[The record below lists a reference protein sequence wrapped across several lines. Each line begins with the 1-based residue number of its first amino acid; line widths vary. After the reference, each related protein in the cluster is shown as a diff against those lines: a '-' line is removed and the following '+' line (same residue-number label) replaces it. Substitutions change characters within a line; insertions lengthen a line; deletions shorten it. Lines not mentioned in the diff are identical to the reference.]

1 MTPRP
6 LLIGGKR
13 GPLASLPVSA
23 VSSSSIQPLASS
35 FQNLI
40 ETQRLECLTTAR
52 KQMLELDSNRDK
64 TPVFLPGSDGHLA
77 LFLRVTNHESPV
89 TSHRSPA
96 ATLSAP
102 MAQRFCEV
110 ALPVPLRST
119 FTYAVPAS
127 FNGEELIGRRV
138 VVPFRNRAMVGVGLA
153 LSDRAPE
160 IAAGKKSIKEI
171 VELMDPLPALP
182 PKLIELGQWISRY
195 YVAPIGETMRA
206 MLPPEIEVRHDR
218 EYSLSDA
225 GRAYLAQLAS
235 GDETTEEESTERAL
249 LQRVND
255 EGGAASSAQIR
266 RWPGGEASAERLV
279 RRGYI
284 SAREVLRKRRTR
296 TQKILAWNPAQ
307 TDAPVRKGPLTNDA
321 EERIKEVLTAI
332 RGPLPLAILAAKAGV
347 SRSVILRLEKKGR
360 LLAWEEPLTIEE
372 DSWDTDF
379 TPPTNV
385 LNAEQKS
392 ALEEIWRWI
401 VAGKFAA
408 ALLHGVTG
416 SGKTEVYLGA
426 IEAALSRGKKA
437 IVLVPEIALTLW
449 VGRLVRARF
458 GANVAILHSGLPDI
472 ERARE
477 WWRVRHGEAKV
488 VVGTRSAV
496 FAPLENLGL
505 IIVDEEQESSYKQEE
520 TPRYNGR
527 DTAVY
532 RAQLEGAVAILGSA
546 TPSLETYHNARA
558 GKYHLLELTS
568 RVENRTLAEVRIVD
582 LREEFRREHRAAPV
596 SETLR
601 AAIAL
606 RLEEGTQAMI
616 LINRRG
622 YSWSLLCRSC
632 GAMIQCQNCSIALTY
647 HKSRQRLECHYCGYS
662 IRPPKACPKC
672 KAEYLY
678 FVGDGAERV
687 EEYLREQFPKA
698 RIARLDRDTVRTKR
712 EYQQVL
718 GAFAGGEI
726 DILVG
731 TQMVAK
737 GHDFQRVTL
746 VGVVA
751 ADLALGR
758 PDFRAAEKT
767 FQLLTQVAGRAG
779 RGELSG
785 EVLVETYYPEHY
797 AIQYAVKQDYVSFY
811 EKEAHFRRMLHYP
824 PFAALASI
832 LIRDRKIENAI
843 RWSRALGGFFE
854 PFENRGVKILGPAA
868 APLARLRREYRFQF
882 VLKSPQRSAL
892 SRALSGCLDFCASK
906 EIPETAVIVDVDPAS
921 LS

>member
-1 MTPRP
+1 MSSEENLGLHEGGAKFPATPSLRSRIFPPRP
-6 LLIGGKR
+6 RRTGSRPWPQPPALFLDLRALIANLELEFNLSSIRINNLKFSNR
-13 GPLASLPVSA
+13 KFLAISYPEFQPSFARLPASTIFF
-23 VSSSSIQPLASS
+23 SSIQPLVSS
-35 FQNLI
+35 FQNPWTLWRLI
-40 ETQRLECLTTAR
+40 VTPRLDSHATAR
-52 KQMLELDSNRDK
+52 KQTPALISNRHK
-64 TPVFLPGSDGHLA
+64 TPVFLSHAAHHPMPSSRPA
-77 LFLRVTNHESPV
+77 IHESPV
-89 TSHRSPA
+89 TSHSFLA
-96 ATLSAP
+96 ATLSTS

-153 LSDRAPE
+153 LSDGAPE

-171 VELMDPLPALP
+171 VELMDALPALP

-225 GRAYLAQLAS
+225 GRAYLAQLTS
-235 GDETTEEESTERAL
+235 GAETTEEESTARAL
-249 LQRVND
+249 LERVNNED
-255 EGGAASSAQIR
+255 GAASTTQIR
-266 RWPGGEASAERLV
+266 RWPGGEAAAERLV
-279 RRGYI
+279 RRGYL

-296 TQKILAWNPAQ
+296 TQKILAWNPEQADPRAQ
-307 TDAPVRKGPLTNDA
+307 TGLSKNDA
-321 EERIKEVLTAI
+321 EERIKEVLTAV

-347 SRSVILRLEKKGR
+347 SRAVILRLEKKGR
-360 LLAWEEPLTIEE
+360 LLSWEEPLTIEE

-385 LNAEQKS
+385 LNAEQKR

-426 IEAALSRGKKA
+426 IEAALARGKTA
-437 IVLVPEIALTLW
+437 VVLVPEIALTLW

-458 GANVAILHSGLPDI
+458 GASVAVLHSGLPDI

-496 FAPLENLGL
+496 FAPLENVGL

-532 RAQLEGAVAILGSA
+532 RAQLEGAVALLGSA

-568 RVENRTLAEVRIVD
+568 RVENRSLAEVRIVD
-582 LREEFRREHRAAPV
+582 LREEFRREHRAMPV

-601 AAIAL
+601 AAIQL

-632 GAMIQCQNCSIALTY
+632 GAMIQCQN
-647 HKSRQRLECHYCGYS
+647 
-662 IRPPKACPKC
+662 
-672 KAEYLY
+672 
-678 FVGDGAERV
+678 
-687 EEYLREQFPKA
+687 
-698 RIARLDRDTVRTKR
+698 
-712 EYQQVL
+712 
-718 GAFAGGEI
+718 
-726 DILVG
+726 
-731 TQMVAK
+731 
-737 GHDFQRVTL
+737 
-746 VGVVA
+746 
-751 ADLALGR
+751 
-758 PDFRAAEKT
+758 
-767 FQLLTQVAGRAG
+767 
-779 RGELSG
+779 
-785 EVLVETYYPEHY
+785 
-797 AIQYAVKQDYVSFY
+797 
-811 EKEAHFRRMLHYP
+811 
-824 PFAALASI
+824 
-832 LIRDRKIENAI
+832 
-843 RWSRALGGFFE
+843 
-854 PFENRGVKILGPAA
+854 
-868 APLARLRREYRFQF
+868 
-882 VLKSPQRSAL
+882 
-892 SRALSGCLDFCASK
+892 
-906 EIPETAVIVDVDPAS
+906 
-921 LS
+921 